1 MVEELKRQMSNF
13 FPLVEEG
20 FASIET
26 AAPLTPHLDQGMSLF
41 SPFDVTFGEPLRDAE
56 TRAARLKMGPRQS
69 PLASKLESTAASSE
83 TLETNALVSHLGS
96 KPRPQNTVS
105 SMQRKAFPAGLA
117 QLRDPFDP
125 FDNAQFVQGNTRQNG
140 FDQKAPGAHDPSH
153 PPRETFPKRE
163 NLLDLKGLELNR
175 LKGPFEPIGTLDS
188 DLAFQQKRLLDT
200 EIPFEIKS
208 NGLFKALN
216 GPSRKKSFETEPF
229 GQQFES
235 SLDTNPFKPEVF
247 PLRSS
252 TLADP
257 LLSGPKTDAARNDE
271 LEINLDRQ
279 LERQLEEQLDE
290 QFDKPAEGQFEH
302 KKANE
307 LTLSNHLAQPS
318 FLSSFLAVLALTPF
332 LALILSPHS
341 FSLNMFQSPVP
352 GPLAERVDLS
362 QQLDHLHLA
371 FEALD
376 GLPLRSIWSTPRLE
390 KTDKAIDTPRKNIYS
405 ERVHKPIFV
414 PEREDKARERKGE
427 KGKERERER
436 ARERES
442 EPAESNSK
450 KGDARKGDKQPK
462 RNKRTLSVI
471 STTTTTRMA
480 TPSVSSTCSPRSV
493 FCTSFVSSTP
503 STYCIPSTTSS
514 AASSTATLSASSAE
528 APSSATSSSSSFSS
542 SSSSFSSSS
551 TSTSTLTP
559 TPSSKILSAGKALAK
574 AVATEHPIVVNFSG
588 CRPAISDVPLHSD
601 CSRVVL
607 ARLQTKDRPENYCST
622 FYRRNR
628 HGYMFIRET
637 SNALKV
643 NSNGPKSW
651 VTLRVRM
658 GREAHK
664 VKVDVR
670 RLPVWKPI
678 NLNPPAGR
686 SRKKAR
692 Q

>member
-56 TRAARLKMGPRQS
+56 TRAGRLKMGARQS

-83 TLETNALVSHLGS
+83 TLEANALVSHLGS

-390 KTDKAIDTPRKNIYS
+390 KIDKAIDTPRKNIYS

-427 KGKERERER
+427 KGKEREREK

-442 EPAESNSK
+442 ETAESNSK

-559 TPSSKILSAGKALAK
+559 TPSSKVFSAGKTLAK

>member
-56 TRAARLKMGPRQS
+56 TRAGRLKMGARQS

-83 TLETNALVSHLGS
+83 TLEANALVSHLGP

-105 SMQRKAFPAGLA
+105 SMQRKVFPAGLA

-125 FDNAQFVQGNTRQNG
+125 FDNAQFVQGKTHSNG

-200 EIPFEIKS
+200 EMPFEIKS
-208 NGLFKALN
+208 NGLFKPLD

-229 GQQFES
+229 GQQFER
-235 SLDTNPFKPEVF
+235 SLESNPYKPEAF
-247 PLRSS
+247 PLHSS

-257 LLSGPKTDAARNDE
+257 LLSGPKTDAAGHDE

-352 GPLAERVDLS
+352 GPLVERVDLS

-427 KGKERERER
+427 KGKEREREK

-442 EPAESNSK
+442 ETAESNSK

-559 TPSSKILSAGKALAK
+559 TPSSKVFSAGKALAK
-574 AVATEHPIVVNFSG
+574 AVVTEHPIVVNFSG
-588 CRPAISDVPLHSD
+588 CRPAISNVPLHSD

>member
-1 MVEELKRQMSNF
+1 MVEELKRHTSNF

-56 TRAARLKMGPRQS
+56 TRAGRLKMGARHS

-83 TLETNALVSHLGS
+83 TLEANALVSHLGS

-125 FDNAQFVQGNTRQNG
+125 FDNAQFVQGKTRPNG
-140 FDQKAPGAHDPSH
+140 FDQKAPRAHDPSH
-153 PPRETFPKRE
+153 PPRETFQKRE

-188 DLAFQQKRLLDT
+188 DITFQQKRLLDT

-208 NGLFKALN
+208 SGLFKALN

-257 LLSGPKTDAARNDE
+257 LLSGPKTDAAGHDE

-371 FEALD
+371 FETLD

-442 EPAESNSK
+442 ETAESNSK

-551 TSTSTLTP
+551 TSTSTLTA
-559 TPSSKILSAGKALAK
+559 TPSSKVFSAGKALAK

-607 ARLQTKDRPENYCST
+607 ARLHTKDRPENYCST